1 MNYYIVT
8 SIETECEGKV
18 IKFGFRDLWEFRFY
32 NILEYL
38 KIVRIIYQFLL
49 LFVVAQQLQLGR
61 YYFYH

>member
-1 MNYYIVT
+1 
-8 SIETECEGKV
+8 
-18 IKFGFRDLWEFRFY
+18 
-32 NILEYL
+32 L